1 MSSANI
7 ESVRTPGIRS
17 ESLHPVG
24 WFAVWLAVGVALAF
38 SAVAV
43 LSFGLFVFPFAATA
57 AVLLIVRHHFDR
69 SAWGLPCGMG
79 LLSLYVAYVQR
90 KGPGAVSWHTATAGG
105 TDTYM
110 DPRPWLVAGL
120 LLIVVG
126 VVAFLWH
133 KRCVATGEERQQL

>member
-1 MSSANI
+1 M
-7 ESVRTPGIRS
+7 RTPGIGS

-43 LSFGLFVFPFAATA
+43 LSFGLFVFPFAAA
-57 AVLLIVRHHFDR
+57 AVVLLIVRHHVDR
-69 SAWGLPCGMG
+69 SAWGLLCGIG

-90 KGPGAVSWHTATAGG
+90 KGPGTVSWHTATASG
-105 TDTYM
+105 TDTYL

-126 VVAFLWH
+126 IAAFFWRRRKVAM
-133 KRCVATGEERQQL
+133 GEESRQF

>member
-1 MSSANI
+1 M
-7 ESVRTPGIRS
+7 RTPGIGS

-43 LSFGLFVFPFAATA
+43 LSFGLFVFPFAAA
-57 AVLLIVRHHFDR
+57 AVVLLIVRHHVDR
-69 SAWGLPCGMG
+69 SDWGLLCGIG

-90 KGPGAVSWHTATAGG
+90 KGPGTVHWQTATAGG
-105 TDTYM
+105 ADTYL

-120 LLIVVG
+120 LLVAVAIG
-126 VVAFLWH
+126 AFLW
-133 KRCVATGEERQQL
+133 RQRRSA

>member
-1 MSSANI
+1 MSNANI
-7 ESVRTPGIRS
+7 GSMRTPVVSS
-17 ESLHPVG
+17 ESLHPIG

-43 LSFGLFVFPFAATA
+43 LSFGLFVFPFAAA
-57 AVLLIVRHHFDR
+57 AVVLLIVRHHFDR
-69 SAWGLPCGMG
+69 SAWGLLCGVG
-79 LLSLYVAYVQR
+79 LLSLYVAWGQR
-90 KGPGAVSWHTATAGG
+90 QGPGTVSWHTATAGG

-126 VVAFLWH
+126 VVAFFWRRH
-133 KRCVATGEERQQL
+133 KVATGEASQQV

>member
-1 MSSANI
+1 
-7 ESVRTPGIRS
+7 VRTPGIGS

-43 LSFGLFVFPFAATA
+43 LSFGLFVFPFAAA
-57 AVLLIVRHHFDR
+57 AVVLLIVRHHVDR
-69 SAWGLPCGMG
+69 SAWGLLCGIG

-90 KGPGAVSWHTATAGG
+90 KRPGTVSWHTATAGG

-120 LLIVVG
+120 LLIVIG
-126 VVAFLWH
+126 VAAFLWR
-133 KRCVATGEERQQL
+133 KRNVATGEESQRV